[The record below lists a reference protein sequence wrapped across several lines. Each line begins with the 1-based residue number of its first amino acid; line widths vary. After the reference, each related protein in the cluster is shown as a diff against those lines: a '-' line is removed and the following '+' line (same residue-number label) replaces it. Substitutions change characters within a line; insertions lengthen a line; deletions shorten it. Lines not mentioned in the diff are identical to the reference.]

1 MKVALLTIWHELNY
15 GAELQAYATIKAI
28 QKLGYEVEMIDIRL
42 SDCEYKNF
50 KGKIVTSL
58 SSIGPCQKKFESFW
72 DKYIP
77 KTHRYTTIKQLK
89 ENPPIADVYMVG
101 SDQVWN
107 PQITG
112 AFSKLFFLD
121 FGSENIR
128 RVSFASSFGVNQWKY
143 PELQED
149 IKKLLSRFHMIS
161 CRESSGVDLLKKT
174 FGLDASP
181 VLDPTLLFSSYK
193 ELIGDVTPNKSLVYY
208 PLSNEPE
215 LVSYSKNL
223 AKRLHLKPVNNKK
236 CSYIIKPIVW
246 DRVSIE
252 QWIKNIA
259 EAEFVITRSF
269 HGLVFSIIYHKNFA
283 ILESNNNRGTRITNL
298 LELLGLSKRLY
309 TSIEDL
315 DRNEP
320 WNKPVDYNSVNT
332 KLLSLRNTSW
342 KILKKMIE

>member
-28 QKLGYEVEMIDIRL
+28 QKLGHEVEMIDIRL

-77 KTHRYTTIKQLK
+77 KTHRYTTIEQLK
-89 ENPPIADVYMVG
+89 ENPPIADIYMVG

-161 CRESSGVDLLKKT
+161 CRESSGVDILKKT
-174 FGLDASP
+174 FGLDASL
-181 VLDPTLLFSSYK
+181 VLDPTLLFSSWNAIVYTTLHFVYLFPCLMEIGFHGFWQLALCCQFLQFLYK
-193 ELIGDVTPNKSLVYY
+193 VFYRIFRTIHVVKILTGSPMNGVII
-208 PLSNEPE
+208 
-215 LVSYSKNL
+215 
-223 AKRLHLKPVNNKK
+223 
-236 CSYIIKPIVW
+236 SYI
-246 DRVSIE
+246 
-252 QWIKNIA
+252 
-259 EAEFVITRSF
+259 
-269 HGLVFSIIYHKNFA
+269 FS
-283 ILESNNNRGTRITNL
+283 E
-298 LELLGLSKRLY
+298 
-309 TSIEDL
+309 
-315 DRNEP
+315 
-320 WNKPVDYNSVNT
+320 
-332 KLLSLRNTSW
+332 
-342 KILKKMIE
+342 